1 MNLLTRQNGTAT
13 IVDVAGDITVYQSP
27 ELRKVL
33 LDLIKDKKTPYVIVN
48 LTQVPYIDSAGVA
61 SLIEGLKAAR
71 DAHTR
76 FALYGLSRVARE
88 VLELTHLHK
97 VFSIYADE
105 GEALKANPD

>member
-1 MNLLTRQNGTAT
+1 MNLLTRHSGDAT
-13 IVDVAGDITVYQSP
+13 IVDVAGDITVYRSP
-27 ELRKVL
+27 ELRKIL
-33 LDLIKDKKTPYVIVN
+33 LDLIKDKKTHYVIVN

-71 DAHTR
+71 DAKSR

-97 VFSIYADE
+97 VFAIYESEAD
-105 GEALKANPD
+105 ALNAKPE